1 MIAFFRDSF
10 RIVSAHHIGWCS
22 YPQFPDADDRIGSI
36 PSSPDIERI
45 VVVEASALSS
55 WHHR

>member
-10 RIVSAHHIGWCS
+10 RIVSIHRIGW
-22 YPQFPDADDRIGSI
+22 YIDPQFPDADDRTCSI

-45 VVVEASALSS
+45 VAVEASARSS

>member
-10 RIVSAHHIGWCS
+10 RIALIHRIGWCID
-22 YPQFPDADDRIGSI
+22 PQFPDADDRTCSI
-36 PSSPDIERI
+36 PSWPDIEWI
-45 VVVEASALSS
+45 VAVEASALSS